1 MLVANIEGSSRTLG
15 EAQGYT
21 PLPVRYGVLRYE
33 DGTEVPVMTTAW
45 TPTPQELDALNSGA
59 SIHVHILG
67 TQHPPLRL
75 EVGPTPD
82 EENPNG

>member
-1 MLVANIEGSSRTLG
+1 MLVANIEGASRVLG

-21 PLPVRYGVLRYE
+21 PLPVRYAIMQLP
-33 DGTEVPVMTTAW
+33 DGSEVPVMTTAW

-59 SIHVHILG
+59 SVHVHILG
-67 TQHPPLRL
+67 TAHPPLRL

-82 EENPNG
+82 EGR